1 MYPTRTFGGH
11 RHPIHRLHNDDYLGR
26 FGRIFDDFATGRPAG
41 QSGIDFY
48 ETDEAFF
55 LELAVP
61 GLTAADIDVDV
72 EGRHLTIKAEVK
84 DEEEP
89 EGRRYWLRSLPR
101 GSFTRSLRLP
111 AAVDTEAVSAAVQAG
126 MLVVT
131 MPRKAEARAR
141 RIAISEA

>member
-1 MYPTRTFGGH
+1 MYPTRHFGGH
-11 RHPIHRLHNDDYLGR
+11 RHPIHRWHNDDYLGR
-26 FGRIFDDFATGRPAG
+26 FGRVFEDFAAGRPAG

-48 ETDEAFF
+48 ETDEGYF

-72 EGRHLTIKAEVK
+72 EGRHLTIKSVAR
-84 DEEEP
+84 DEEEV

-101 GSFTRSLRLP
+101 GSFSRSLRLP
-111 AAVDTEAVSAAVQAG
+111 AAVDTDAVSATVQAG